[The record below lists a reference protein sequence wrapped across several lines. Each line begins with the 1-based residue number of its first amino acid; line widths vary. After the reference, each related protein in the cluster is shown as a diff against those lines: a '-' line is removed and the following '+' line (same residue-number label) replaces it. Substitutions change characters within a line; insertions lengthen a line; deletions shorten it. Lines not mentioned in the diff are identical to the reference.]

1 MQKRPLSLVV
11 AYDSYSRAIGTKN
24 KIPWKAPSDM
34 RHFARK
40 TKQGVLI
47 MGRKTFESIGRTL
60 PGRYSI
66 VITSTPQKFEEGVR
80 LSFVSSLGVA
90 IEMAEE
96 IIRQGEYSG
105 IFVIGGETVYR
116 EALERD
122 LVAVIHET
130 VVATG
135 KNLEADAFFPEL
147 RKTDWEIKVEGNNYG
162 VQGSELVVRENE
174 IQVKNGAVFE
184 PLLIYRKLLRVNR

>member
-47 MGRKTFESIGRTL
+47 MGRKTFESIGKAL

-66 VITSTPQKFEEGVR
+66 VMTSTPQKFEEGES

-90 IEMAEE
+90 VEKAEE
-96 IIRQGEYSG
+96 IIRQGDYSG
-105 IFVIGGETVYR
+105 IFVIGGEAVYR

-130 VVATG
+130 VVITG
-135 KNLEADAFFPEL
+135 RSLEADTFFPEL
-147 RKTDWEIKVEGNNYG
+147 KSTDWEIKSDGNNYG
-162 VQGSELVVRENE
+162 VKGSEIVAGQHGVG
-174 IQVKNGAVFE
+174 VKNGAVVE
-184 PLLIYRKLLRVNR
+184 PLLVFRKLLRINR